1 MNTFERRK
9 FVVDPEGKTQEQKVI
24 EEEKSELQRKIDIG
38 KKRPLRMRDGKL
50 GFVTKD
56 KLGNEIFEEV
66 ESKERKFET
75 KKFVVDPEGEAKG
88 QELSE
93 EEKAELQ
100 KK

>member
-9 FVVDPEGKTQEQKVI
+9 FTVNPEGKAQEQKLT
-24 EEEKSELQRKIDIG
+24 EEEKAELQKKMNVG
-38 KKRPLRMRDGKL
+38 KKRLLTMRDGKL
-50 GFVTKD
+50 GFVSKD

-75 KKFVVDPEGEAKG
+75 RKFTVNPEGGAQER
-88 QELSE
+88 ELSE
-93 EEKAELQ
+93 EDKVELQ